1 MVAIKVRRLLRVG
14 LFVQIVASG
23 MLLASRAEAQSWVS
37 TPAPT
42 DTLKTSAATT
52 KVGVGTP
59 SGSQPAAQLDVNNQ
73 STNTGRVA
81 FRVNQV
87 ASNTNIAEFRF
98 NGSTKVFIN
107 SAGVL
112 QADSGVKI
120 KSWSMVVPDYVFDA
134 SKYHLT
140 GLDRVEQ
147 FIKQEGHLP
156 EIPAAGEMK
165 ANGMDLAEMNLRLLK
180 KVEELTLY
188 AIDQEKR
195 IRGLEAKLS
204 DGRDAK
210 GASAGA
216 R

>member
-1 MVAIKVRRLLRVG
+1 M
-14 LFVQIVASG
+14 
-23 MLLASRAEAQSWVS
+23 
-37 TPAPT
+37 
-42 DTLKTSAATT
+42 
-52 KVGVGTP
+52 
-59 SGSQPAAQLDVNNQ
+59 
-73 STNTGRVA
+73 
-81 FRVNQV
+81 
-87 ASNTNIAEFRF
+87 
-98 NGSTKVFIN
+98 
-107 SAGVL
+107 
-112 QADSGVKI
+112 
-120 KSWSMVVPDYVFDA
+120 
-134 SKYHLT
+134 T